1 MTEPREPGGGAPVR
15 HVSRTPGAAARFI
28 AGLSWADL
36 PAEVI
41 GKAKLCFADTLAA
54 AIAGR
59 VTRSS
64 AIAAGLSASWW
75 PAGEAHLLVDGARV
89 AGVGA
94 AFANAVAANA
104 VDIDDCGIY
113 TWGHPGAQVVP
124 AALALAEQEHLDGH
138 GLLTA
143 IVVGYEVAFRAGR
156 CLNFELTKVAAAE
169 RRFRACGSWGSLACA
184 AIACSARG
192 LDAETASQALGIAEY
207 HSPDLPMMR
216 DVDSPAMVKHGV
228 GMGAL
233 TGILAADLAARGFT
247 GIVPSLELD
256 EFADFVA
263 DLGSFYLLP
272 RGITW
277 KRYSS
282 CAWTHPALLAV
293 EALVTRYHFAAADV
307 AHVLI
312 ETYPD
317 AVRLGTR
324 LPLTTEEA
332 QFNLAWPVAALLVD
346 GEVGPHQVLEER
358 LDEPSIREMAGR
370 IEVRVSDELSR
381 LYYLS
386 EANDPAGK
394 DAAGVTVTLRDG
406 RVVSSGPVEHVL
418 YPEPSW
424 DAAEMRAKF
433 VWLTQ
438 PHLRPAA
445 RDRITDLVETVDEV
459 ADVREFTEELCAA
472 LLPVQSSRKGKA

>member
-1 MTEPREPGGGAPVR
+1 
-15 HVSRTPGAAARFI
+15 VSRAPGIAARFI

-36 PAEVI
+36 PAEVVA
-41 GKAKLCFADTLAA
+41 KAKLCFADTLAA

-59 VTRSS
+59 AASSS
-64 AIAAGLSASWW
+64 AIAAGLAASWW
-75 PAGEAHLLVDGARV
+75 PAGEAHLLLDGGAV

-104 VDIDDCGIY
+104 LDIDDCGIY

-124 AALALAEQEHLDGH
+124 TALALAEQEHLDGH

-169 RRFRACGSWGSLACA
+169 RRFRACGSWGSPACA
-184 AIACSARG
+184 GIACNVRG
-192 LDAETASQALGIAEY
+192 LDAETTSQALGIAEY

-228 GMGAL
+228 GVGAL

-247 GIVPSLELD
+247 GIVPSLELE

-263 DLGSFYLLP
+263 DFGSFYLLP

-282 CAWTHPALLAV
+282 CAWTHPALLAIDG
-293 EALVTRYHFAAADV
+293 LVARHGFAAGDV

-324 LPLTTEEA
+324 PPATTEEA
-332 QFNLAWPVAALLVD
+332 QFNLAWPVAAFLVD
-346 GEVGPHQVLEER
+346 GEVGPRQVLEER
-358 LDEPSIREMAGR
+358 LAAPAIREMAGR
-370 IEVRVSDELSR
+370 IEVRVSEELSR

-386 EANDPAGK
+386 EANDSAGK
-394 DAAGVTVTLRDG
+394 DAASVTVTLRDG
-406 RVVSSGPVEHVL
+406 RVVSSGTVEHVL
-418 YPEPSW
+418 YPDPPW
-424 DAAEMRAKF
+424 DAAEMTAKF
-433 VWLTQ
+433 TWLTT

-445 RDRITDLVETVDEV
+445 RDRITDLVGAIDEV

-472 LLPVQSSRKGKA
+472 LLPVQSPRKGKA